1 MHWNFVVHAHPPCKV
16 HRKVYILSKQLPN
29 ALQFEMLPRQKSW
42 LDMFDGDVPS
52 ELDIGLYFFPSMT
65 SHFDGVGESPRVTYD
80 EQNCCSLLEY
90 LDERDL
96 LLVSY
101 IGEVEIFVLSSKH
114 LHEASQSKLHP

>member
-1 MHWNFVVHAHPPCKV
+1 
-16 HRKVYILSKQLPN
+16 
-29 ALQFEMLPRQKSW
+29 
-42 LDMFDGDVPS
+42 MFDGDVPS

-65 SHFDGVGESPRVTYD
+65 SHFDGGGESPRVTYD
-80 EQNCCSLLEY
+80 EQSCCSLLEY

-114 LHEASQSKLHP
+114 LQEASQSKLHP